1 MHFTNISICLVD
13 KGTNPYNELDKKI
26 LFGTVNLDF
35 SEIMY
40 EVNYYNNSNHY
51 VIEWKLKEM

>member
-1 MHFTNISICLVD
+1 MHFTIISICLVD
-13 KGTNPYNELDKKI
+13 KGTNPYNEL
-26 LFGTVNLDF
+26 NLDF
-35 SEIMY
+35 SEILY

>member
-13 KGTNPYNELDKKI
+13 KGR
-26 LFGTVNLDF
+26 TVNLDF

-40 EVNYYNNSNHY
+40 EVNYYNKSNHY